1 MLLQREGG
9 KRSHGTL
16 GRVWEGDLEAASK
29 QRLCKQVGVIQ
40 VKEMGDAARDR
51 IPEWAKA
58 WNEEP
63 N

>member
-9 KRSHGTL
+9 KRSHGTQIF
-16 GRVWEGDLEAASK
+16 RIWEGNLEAASK
-29 QRLCKQVGVIQ
+29 QRLCRQAGVIQ

-58 WNEEP
+58 WNE
-63 N
+63 

>member
-1 MLLQREGG
+1 M
-9 KRSHGTL
+9 
-16 GRVWEGDLEAASK
+16 EAASK